1 MEEFLALAARVA
13 ASVRD
18 LRGVLILSRDG
29 LVLGAFPEGDEAL
42 IKPAWLRFAGLG
54 EPEKGFVEFA
64 DELWVYVRRGPYA
77 SFAVSGS
84 HARPGLVMDQLEQ
97 MLLAAEEV
105 RAKREIRV
113 PDAAPAPSGKPRT
126 SLHPDTKPT
135 TQPAA
140 VEGGPVRP
148 GPPQAAPPP
157 ARPGV
162 VVGGAY
168 AAAQPPGPQPP
179 APSIAALPASAA
191 RATPVPPSS
200 APATPAAPKPAAG
213 PAAPA
218 SPARDVSGP
227 PSAPSP
233 APATDGGPER
243 PPADGSRDRPP
254 PDRTRDASMAE
265 PAPERPPSAAPQ
277 RAGPQQHAHRSE
289 PAKAEPG
296 PPRTPESPPPGEA
309 LQRESGDPADEPVA
323 PIDLEVPVE
332 EEGEIDAVLLAQEFS
347 RLLQETGDGDET

>member
-13 ASVRD
+13 ASVRE

-42 IKPAWLRFAGLG
+42 IKPTWLRFAGLG

-126 SLHPDTKPT
+126 SLHPDAKPT
-135 TQPAA
+135 AHPAA
-140 VEGGPVRP
+140 VEAVPARP
-148 GPPQAAPPP
+148 APPQAAPPP

-162 VVGGAY
+162 QVGGAY

-179 APSIAALPASAA
+179 APRIGPPAASGARAAPALP
-191 RATPVPPSS
+191 PGSS
-200 APATPAAPKPAAG
+200 APATPAASAA
-213 PAAPA
+213 
-218 SPARDVSGP
+218 PARDVSGP

-233 APATDGGPER
+233 APVTDGGPER
-243 PPADGSRDRPP
+243 PSLDGPSERHPA
-254 PDRTRDASMAE
+254 DRTREVSAVE
-265 PAPERPPSAAPQ
+265 PVPPSDAP
-277 RAGPQQHAHRSE
+277 P
-289 PAKAEPG
+289 
-296 PPRTPESPPPGEA
+296 PESG
-309 LQRESGDPADEPVA
+309 SPADDPIA
-323 PIDLEVPVE
+323 PLVPDVPVE